1 MSDFSDWL
9 FDPQNQFLGNV
20 PSAAVLL
27 FFVALL
33 LSSLGFART
42 VYFIGVGYGLSV
54 AGVAFFSF
62 AYYRSSGNLAALI
75 HMLLV
80 VVHGFR
86 LAAYLTMRDRRS
98 EYQNARIE
106 VEDQYGNVAVPL
118 RFAIWIGVG
127 LLYVAMASPV
137 LFHFSTLY
145 AISHR
150 LIAPGS
156 FPAAAPV
163 TVAGLV
169 LGFLGFMIE
178 WRADVQKTRA
188 KRRAPGAFCSS
199 GLYRI
204 VRYPN
209 YFGEILLWLGV
220 WIAGAPFYLGAAQW
234 ALSLIGLAAIVLI
247 MLGSARRLEGRQETR
262 YGTDPEFRQY
272 VKSVPILFPFVP
284 LYSLKRLKV
293 YLG

>member
-1 MSDFSDWL
+1 MSDFSAWL
-9 FDPQNQFLGNV
+9 FDPGSQFLGTI

-42 VYFIGVGYGLSV
+42 VYFISVGYGLSV

-62 AYYRSSGNLAALI
+62 AYYRSSGNLAALF

-80 VVHGFR
+80 VVYGFR
-86 LAAYLTMRDRRS
+86 LATYLTMRDRRPGF
-98 EYQNARIE
+98 ERTRIE
-106 VEDQYGNVAVPL
+106 AERRYGTASVPL
-118 RFAIWIGVG
+118 RVAIWIGVS

-137 LFHFSTLY
+137 LFHFSTLF

-150 LIAPGS
+150 IIPPGNAV
-156 FPAAAPV
+156 AAGPV
-163 TVAGLV
+163 TIVGLA
-169 LGFLGFMIE
+169 LGLLGLLLE
-178 WRADVQKTRA
+178 WRADAQKARA
-188 KRRAPGAFCSS
+188 KRRDPGTFCST

-209 YFGEILLWLGV
+209 YFGEILLWIGV
-220 WIAGAPFYLGAAQW
+220 WTAGASFYRGAAQW
-234 ALSLIGLAAIVLI
+234 IVTLIGLAAIILI
-247 MLGSARRLEGRQETR
+247 MLGSARRLESSQERR
-262 YGTDPEFRQY
+262 YGTDPAYRKY
-272 VKSVPILFPFVP
+272 AKSVPILFPFVP
-284 LYSLKRLKV
+284 LYSLKNLKV